1 MPAPSM
7 IGLLMSVKLIGF
19 ITSGSR
25 TRESSH
31 IHSLG
36 FLFLKGFE
44 TRAMILNDKN
54 SVFRMHVQ
62 TLKTYNPV
70 D

>member
-44 TRAMILNDKN
+44 
-54 SVFRMHVQ
+54 
-62 TLKTYNPV
+62 
-70 D
+70 